1 MSEEESIRISAIR
14 MKKRREERER
24 ERKGKRGGTRQG
36 DKRCVV
42 CRWRSG
48 TFGYVRGRSAV
59 DRANT
64 AAPQPSPPG
73 GGAFAEVSA
82 RRCAGASR
90 RRGSKPLHHGIC
102 IIIITSVMPSWAEL
116 ADTPPSSLT
125 PVPSMLEY
133 VQSRREKNNGRNK
146 NISLLSLSLLFI

>member
-1 MSEEESIRISAIR
+1 MARDREISGVWCAVGVRAHSVMFVDGRRSIEQTRPR
-14 MKKRREERER
+14 PNPPPRE
-24 ERKGKRGGTRQG
+24 
-36 DKRCVV
+36 
-42 CRWRSG
+42 
-48 TFGYVRGRSAV
+48 
-59 DRANT
+59 
-64 AAPQPSPPG
+64 

-102 IIIITSVMPSWAEL
+102 IIIITSVVPSWAEL